1 MILYSWAPP
10 RYSKGDQLSGIVVD
24 VFAGVAV
31 VQSSAAWVERH
42 KADIGEALLAEVP
55 SLHRVIWRPNDTM
68 LRLEGCEVDAETRE
82 GMLGSMHDGDAPM
95 VRHTNKLQER

>member
-42 KADIGEALLAEVP
+42 KADIGEALLAEVTVGSERLYDGLP
-55 SLHRVIWRPNDTM
+55 ALSLDGQPLALAIDI
-68 LRLEGCEVDAETRE
+68 GCCCGAVCKCGHART
-82 GMLGSMHDGDAPM
+82 GS
-95 VRHTNKLQER
+95 